1 MRHGRGGFMRGIGC
15 FFVAAIVLSAVAGA
29 LAIWLIAASVGL
41 VATSAI
47 GRVGAIAG
55 VGVGLLLIYLVA
67 RRLRSLARP
76 VDDLVVAAGRV
87 ERGDFSVRVRE
98 RGPGDVRSL
107 ARAFNAMSARLDAT
121 ERSRRAY
128 LADVTHELRTPLT
141 VIQAQLEAIQD
152 GIHPADAEHMTALLD
167 EVRTLD
173 GLIEDLRTLTLVET
187 GGLTLRREMVD
198 LAELIADA
206 SAPFRA
212 PAEAGRIRLT
222 SEVAADVPSL
232 SVDPG
237 RLRRVLT
244 NLLVNAL
251 RHTPQG
257 GTVGISAVREA
268 DVVRIAVRNSGEGF
282 ADDVLPR
289 AFERFAK
296 GPGSDGSGLGLSI
309 ARDLVS
315 AHGGTIAAR
324 NVDGGA
330 VVEFTL
336 PV

>member
-1 MRHGRGGFMRGIGC
+1 
-15 FFVAAIVLSAVAGA
+15 
-29 LAIWLIAASVGL
+29 
-41 VATSAI
+41 
-47 GRVGAIAG
+47 
-55 VGVGLLLIYLVA
+55 
-67 RRLRSLARP
+67 
-76 VDDLVVAAGRV
+76 
-87 ERGDFSVRVRE
+87 
-98 RGPGDVRSL
+98 
-107 ARAFNAMSARLDAT
+107 
-121 ERSRRAY
+121 
-128 LADVTHELRTPLT
+128 
-141 VIQAQLEAIQD
+141 
-152 GIHPADAEHMTALLD
+152 
-167 EVRTLD
+167 
-173 GLIEDLRTLTLVET
+173 
-187 GGLTLRREMVD
+187 
-198 LAELIADA
+198 
-206 SAPFRA
+206 
-212 PAEAGRIRLT
+212 
-222 SEVAADVPSL
+222 
-232 SVDPG
+232 
-237 RLRRVLT
+237 VLT